1 VVHIARRVGHGRLPA
16 KIRGEPGTG
25 AGMHHVLAGSQIR
38 LTYLQD
44 RRALRRI
51 DWSTVF
57 DDLTDAG
64 TPMNQWHWCDL
75 DGLTHVVLA
84 IDRVTGRHAGVL
96 GLTERATT
104 LEPWLLV
111 EFAMVR
117 PKESDTLA
125 RAMLAHVLARI
136 VCLDGKPA
144 AIAAARANQTALR
157 DLGLNIR
164 SAALHPP
171 AEGNVIG
178 FRVARLARQIGG
190 GRMVLDLRPVAEM
203 SLLRDLRGLHGV
215 RPERRTLPADQE
227 LMEKPARSGGA
238 TRRPRNTTRTGRS
251 G

>member
-1 VVHIARRVGHGRLPA
+1 
-16 KIRGEPGTG
+16 
-25 AGMHHVLAGSQIR
+25 MHHLLAGSQIR

-44 RRALRRI
+44 RRALTQI
-51 DWSTVF
+51 DWPAVF

-64 TPMNQWHWCDL
+64 TPINHWQWCDL

-96 GLTERATT
+96 GLTERATP
-104 LEPWLLV
+104 LEPWLLIDL
-111 EFAMVR
+111 ALVR
-117 PKESDTLA
+117 PKDSGGTLP
-125 RAMLAHVLARI
+125 RAMLAHILARI

-144 AIAAARANQTALR
+144 AIAATRTSQTLLR

-164 SAALHPP
+164 SAAVHPP

-178 FRVARLARQIGG
+178 LRVARLARQIGV
-190 GRMVLDLRPVAEM
+190 GRTVLDLRPVSET

-215 RPERRTLPADQE
+215 RPERMKVLADQE
-227 LMEKPARSGGA
+227 LMEKPARGGGA
-238 TRRPRNTTRTGRS
+238 TRRPRNTTHTGRS